1 VRLYAAEIPSPQTGT
16 GSEGLVAVIAL
27 DLDEAAE
34 MVAEQLRAGMHQR
47 GVPADVADPYV
58 DRLLFR
64 LEVVPE
70 GITGFFRPGLS
81 PWPARYRGP
90 VWRHP

>member
-1 VRLYAAEIPSPQTGT
+1 MRLFAAEIPSPLTGT

-27 DLDEAAE
+27 DHDEAAE
-34 MVAEQLRAGMHQR
+34 MVAEVLRTEMHQR
-47 GVPADVADPYV
+47 EIPADVADPYV
-58 DRLLFR
+58 DRLLIR
-64 LEVVPE
+64 LQVVPE

-90 VWRHP
+90 LWRHP

>member
-1 VRLYAAEIPSPQTGT
+1 VRLFAAEIPSPLTGT
-16 GSEGLVAVIAL
+16 GSEGLVAVVAL

-34 MVAEQLRAGMHQR
+34 LVAEQLQAGMRQR
-47 GVPADVADPYV
+47 GVPADVAQGYI

-70 GITGFFRPGLS
+70 GIAGFYRPGLS

-90 VWRHP
+90 LWRHL